1 MKHWG
6 ETYPGACSS
15 RQTVGGRVLRRAVR
29 EGRPRFLWGGS
40 SPVWCRYSHATYTK
54 GVTSLS
60 SCSPDQQRALL
71 VPWERKG
78 GVGRCL
84 RTSAAPALA
93 PFPRSLLRRLQCP
106 APVPCLCRLLCCG
119 PRRSAKQTH
128 SPAIWAKQQRPRL
141 QSVVVQQQEGN
152 TGRAAAAAGGDG
164 GTTSADRYC
173 RLQGDFCMLVSA
185 AMQPALALPPAMGA
199 FACPGTFQ

>member
-1 MKHWG
+1 MKPWR

-54 GVTSLS
+54 ESHHSPPPPVHLINREPSLS
-60 SCSPDQQRALL
+60 PGRGKEESD
-71 VPWERKG
+71 
-78 GVGRCL
+78 GV
-84 RTSAAPALA
+84 SAPPQLHSLA
-93 PFPRSLLRRLQCP
+93 PCSADCSVLHLCP
-106 APVPCLCRLLCCG
+106 SRLLCCG

-128 SPAIWAKQQRPRL
+128 SPAIWAKQQQQRHVCNQWWCNSRKATQVEL
-141 QSVVVQQQEGN
+141 QQLLVLVVQLQQ
-152 TGRAAAAAGGDG
+152 TD
-164 GTTSADRYC
+164 TADYREVAVC
-173 RLQGDFCMLVSA
+173 PI
-185 AMQPALALPPAMGA
+185 QPALAVPPAMGA